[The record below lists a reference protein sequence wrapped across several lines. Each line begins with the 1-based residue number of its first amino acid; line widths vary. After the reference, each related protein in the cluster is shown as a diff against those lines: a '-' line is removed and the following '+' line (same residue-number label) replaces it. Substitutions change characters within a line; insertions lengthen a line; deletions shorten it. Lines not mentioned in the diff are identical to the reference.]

1 MKNSKCKICRR
12 LGISVCGKEK
22 CALKKRSSPPGEKK
36 KKRRRGGFSEYGK
49 ELREKQKLKNLYNLR
64 ETQFKKIVREILGLR
79 QKTDQSVSQMLLQA
93 LESRLDNVIF
103 RMGLGSSRA
112 QARQL
117 VSHGH
122 LMVNGKSIDVPSYRV
137 TEGDVIS
144 VKQNSAAKSFFKNLL
159 PKLQKHQPP
168 LWLTLDAKNFEAK
181 ITAKPGIEE
190 TDLPVEIPVIF
201 EYYSR

>member
-12 LGISVCGKEK
+12 LGVSVCGKEK
-22 CALKKRSSPPGEKK
+22 CALKKRSSPPGEKR
-36 KKRRRGGFSEYGK
+36 KKRRGGGLSEYGK

-64 ETQFKKIVREILGLR
+64 ETQFKRIVKEILGFR
-79 QKTDQSVSQMLLQA
+79 QKTNQSVSQLLLQV
-93 LESRLDNVIF
+93 LESRLDNVVF
-103 RMGLGSSRA
+103 RMGFGSSRA

-122 LMVNGKSIDVPSYRV
+122 FMVNGKSIDVPSYRV

-144 VKQNSAAKSFFKNLL
+144 VKQNSAKKNFFQNLL
-159 PKLQKHQPP
+159 PKLQKHQTPP
-168 LWLTLDAKNFEAK
+168 WLNLDAKNFEAK
-181 ITAKPGIEE
+181 VVAKPVLEE
-190 TDLPVEIPVIF
+190 TDLPVEIPIIF